1 MSWNPPVCRLIFPD
15 RQMILSRT
23 HVMGVVN
30 VTPDSFSDGGKYFDQ
45 DAAIKH
51 ALSLVDEGADVVD
64 VGGESTR
71 PGAESVSVEEEW
83 RRVEPVIKA
92 LERETDVPIS
102 IDTMKPEVAWKA
114 IEAGAIMVNDVSGLR
129 NKEMVKLVAKEKVAV
144 VIMHML
150 GEPRTMQENPS
161 YGDVVKEVREYLGH
175 QMGVAVKAGVPPE
188 AIVLDPGIGFG
199 KTVQHNLT
207 LINHVSDFAELG
219 RPVMIGASRKSFIGK
234 ITSTNADERLEGS
247 LASAVLGAARGARFV
262 RVHDVRSTIRALK
275 VAEAIL
281 KS

>member
-1 MSWNPPVCRLIFPD
+1 MSWNPPTHKLVFPD

-30 VTPDSFSDGGKYFDQ
+30 VTPDSFSDGGKYFDRE
-45 DAAIKH
+45 AAIKH
-51 ALSLVDEGADVVD
+51 ALRLVEEGADIVD

-71 PGAESVSVEEEW
+71 PGAGSVSVEEEW
-83 RRVEPVIKA
+83 GRVEPVIKA

-129 NKEMVKLVAKEKVAV
+129 NEEMVKLVASEKVAV

-150 GEPRTMQENPS
+150 GEPRTMQENPA
-161 YGDVVKEVREYLGH
+161 YRDVVKEVKEYLGR
-175 QMGVAVKAGVPPE
+175 QMEAAVKAGVPPE
-188 AIVLDPGIGFG
+188 AIVVDPGIGFG
-199 KTVQHNLT
+199 KTAQHSLA
-207 LINHVSDFAELG
+207 LINHVSDLAELG

-234 ITSTNADERLEGS
+234 ITSTNADDRLEGS
-247 LASAVLGAARGARFV
+247 LAAAVLAAVRGASLV
-262 RVHDVRSTIRALK
+262 RAHDVRPTIRALK

>member
-1 MSWNPPVCRLIFPD
+1 MSWNPPVYKLIFPD

-23 HVMGVVN
+23 HIMGVVN

-45 DAAIKH
+45 EVAIKH
-51 ALSLVDEGADVVD
+51 ALRLVEEGADIVD

-71 PGAESVSVEEEW
+71 PGAGSVSVEEEW
-83 RRVEPVIKA
+83 RRVEPVIRA

-102 IDTMKPEVAWKA
+102 IDTMKPEIAWKA

-129 NKEMVKLVAKEKVAV
+129 NVEMVRLVAKEKVAV

-150 GEPRTMQENPS
+150 GEPRTMQENPTYS
-161 YGDVVKEVREYLGH
+161 DVVKEVKGYLGH
-175 QMGVAVKAGVPPE
+175 QMGVAVKAGIPPE

-199 KTVQHNLT
+199 KTVQHNLA
-207 LINHVSDFAELG
+207 LINHVSDLAELG
-219 RPVMIGASRKSFIGK
+219 RPIMVGASRKSFIGK
-234 ITSTNADERLEGS
+234 ITSTDADDRFEGS
-247 LASAVLGAARGARFV
+247 LAAAVLATVRGARFM
-262 RVHDVRSTIRALK
+262 RVHDVRPTIRALK

>member
-1 MSWNPPVCRLIFPD
+1 MSWNPPTYKLIFPD

-45 DAAIKH
+45 EAAVKH
-51 ALSLVDEGADVVD
+51 ALRLVEEGADIVD

-71 PGAESVSVEEEW
+71 PGAGSVSVEEEW
-83 RRVEPVIKA
+83 RRVEPIIKA

-129 NKEMVKLVAKEKVAV
+129 NEEMVKLVAREKVAV
-144 VIMHML
+144 IIMHML
-150 GEPRTMQENPS
+150 GEPRTMQENPA
-161 YGDVVKEVREYLGH
+161 YRDVVKEVKEYLGH
-175 QMGVAVKAGVPPE
+175 QMEVAVKAGVPPE
-188 AIVLDPGIGFG
+188 AIVIDPGIGFG
-199 KTVQHNLT
+199 KTVQHNVA

-234 ITSTNADERLEGS
+234 ITSANAEDRLEGS
-247 LASAVLGAARGARFV
+247 IAAAVLATVRGARLV
-262 RVHDVRSTIRALK
+262 RVHDVRPTVRALK
-275 VAEAIL
+275 IAEAIL

>member
-1 MSWNPPVCRLIFPD
+1 VSWNPPTYKLLFPD

-23 HVMGVVN
+23 HIMGVVN
-30 VTPDSFSDGGKYFDQ
+30 ITPDSFSDGGKFFDH
-45 DAAIKH
+45 DTAIKH
-51 ALSLVDEGADVVD
+51 ALSLVEQGADIVE

-71 PGAESVSVEEEW
+71 PGSAPVPAEEEW

-129 NKEMVKLVAKEKVAV
+129 NEEMVKLVARERVAV
-144 VIMHML
+144 TIMHML
-150 GEPRTMQENPS
+150 GEPKTMQENPV
-161 YGDVVKEVREYLGH
+161 YGNVVQEVKEYLRLRID
-175 QMGVAVKAGVPPE
+175 VAVKAGVSPE
-188 AIVLDPGIGFG
+188 SIVVDPGIGFG
-199 KTVQHNLT
+199 KSVEHNLQ
-207 LINHVSDFAELG
+207 LINGVPVLSELG

-234 ITSTNADERLEGS
+234 IIKTDVTERLEGS
-247 LASAVLGAARGARFV
+247 LAAAVLAVVRGARIV
-262 RVHDVRSTIRALK
+262 RVHDVKETLRALK

-281 KS
+281 KA